1 MVSSVIIWIGPV
13 LRQKSSEDLML
24 RSVLGCLVNMAT
36 SQNNLVNINIRVNLS
51 GDLLTNVS

>member
-1 MVSSVIIWIGPV
+1 MVSSVIIWIGSV

>member
-1 MVSSVIIWIGPV
+1 MVSSVIIWIASV

>member
-1 MVSSVIIWIGPV
+1 MVRSVIIWIASV
-13 LRQKSSEDLML
+13 LRQKSCEDLML